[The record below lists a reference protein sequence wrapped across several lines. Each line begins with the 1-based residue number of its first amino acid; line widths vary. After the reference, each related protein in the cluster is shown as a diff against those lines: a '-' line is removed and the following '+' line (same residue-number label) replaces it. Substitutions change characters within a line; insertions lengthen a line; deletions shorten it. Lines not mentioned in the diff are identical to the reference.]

1 MHLRQHKVM
10 QAQNKQTKQK
20 GVQMIKFIIR
30 WAINA
35 AALYAAAAIV
45 AGIDFEGDWMGLVWL
60 ALIISLLNMLL
71 RPLLK
76 LLTLPLIILTLGLFT
91 IVINTL
97 VLMLTSSIGEYF
109 GLGLTVDGFW
119 PALLGSLVISIVSM
133 VMSAIFRDELKGRR
147 KKD

>member
-1 MHLRQHKVM
+1 
-10 QAQNKQTKQK
+10 
-20 GVQMIKFIIR
+20 MIKFVIR

-35 AALYAAAAIV
+35 AALYAAAWV
-45 AGIDFEGDWMGLVWL
+45 VSGIDFEGDWMGLVWL
-60 ALIISLLNMLL
+60 ALIITLLNILL

-97 VLMLTSSIGEYF
+97 VLMLTSSIGDAF

-133 VMSAIFRDELKGRR
+133 IMGAIFRDELKGR